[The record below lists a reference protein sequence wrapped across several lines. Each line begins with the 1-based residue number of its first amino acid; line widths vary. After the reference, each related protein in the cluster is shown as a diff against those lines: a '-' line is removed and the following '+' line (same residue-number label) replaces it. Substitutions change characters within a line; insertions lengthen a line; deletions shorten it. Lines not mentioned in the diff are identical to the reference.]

1 MRRPEGQTNEC
12 KLRESGILATQTHG
26 LKQLQSILQLE
37 ISCVPRISRSSVVGF
52 PPPTPGESR
61 NLGFC
66 YSSPILETFAAKFW
80 KFHVLPLDA
89 NKDQACLASSW
100 DVLFALIEDPFANP
114 HACVS
119 GGVACRRDP

>member
-12 KLRESGILATQTHG
+12 KLRECGILATQTHG
-26 LKQLQSILQLE
+26 LKQLQNIPQLE

-52 PPPTPGESR
+52 SPLPGESR

-66 YSSPILETFAAKFW
+66 LSSPILEMFAAKFW

-100 DVLFALIEDPFANP
+100 DVLFAALIEEPFARP

-119 GGVACRRDP
+119 GEVACRRDP